1 MGYLVADLLQ
11 LGHQMFLQDN
21 LWQLD
26 LIMVF
31 QQWRQNQRKQH
42 KVVDNTRSIV
52 LHHVTKQRRGIVA
65 KANRI
70 VDGKR
75 NANIPVDMSDHFYD
89 HGNEYCRYLITDP
102 RSDRQGKKRKP
113 FEKLV

>member
-1 MGYLVADLLQ
+1 
-11 LGHQMFLQDN
+11 MFLQDN

-31 QQWRQNQRKQH
+31 QQWRQNQKSQH
-42 KVVDNTRSIV
+42 KVVGNTQSTL
-52 LHHVTKQRRGIVA
+52 LHLETKQRRGIVA

-102 RSDRQGKKRKP
+102 RSDRKSKKR
-113 FEKLV
+113 V

>member
-1 MGYLVADLLQ
+1 MRPD
-11 LGHQMFLQDN
+11 
-21 LWQLD
+21 
-26 LIMVF
+26 
-31 QQWRQNQRKQH
+31 QRKQDR
-42 KVVDNTRSIV
+42 VEDNTVST
-52 LHHVTKQRRGIVA
+52 LQLLETKQRRGIVG

-113 FEKLV
+113 FEKRV

>member
-1 MGYLVADLLQ
+1 MQHVQVLQ
-11 LGHQMFLQDN
+11 QVHQTYSQVK

-26 LIMVF
+26 LQWVF
-31 QQWRQNQRKQH
+31 QQLKQDQRKQD
-42 KVVDNTRSIV
+42 KVEDNILSMV
-52 LHHVTKQRRGIVA
+52 LPLVTKQKRGIVA

-102 RSDRQGKKRKP
+102 RSDRKVKNVKK
-113 FEKLV
+113 EV

>member
-1 MGYLVADLLQ
+1 MQ
-11 LGHQMFLQDN
+11 
-21 LWQLD
+21 W
-26 LIMVF
+26 VF
-31 QQWRQNQRKQH
+31 QLLKQPQRKQD
-42 KVVDNTRSIV
+42 KVEGNILSIV
-52 LHHVTKQRRGIVA
+52 LPLVTKQERGIVA

>member
-1 MGYLVADLLQ
+1 M
-11 LGHQMFLQDN
+11 N
-21 LWQLD
+21 
-26 LIMVF
+26 
-31 QQWRQNQRKQH
+31 RNQRKQDRE
-42 KVVDNTRSIV
+42 KGNIAYTL
-52 LHHVTKQRRGIVA
+52 LHQETKQRKSIVA

-113 FEKLV
+113 FEKRV

>member
-1 MGYLVADLLQ
+1 MQHVQVLQ
-11 LGHQMFLQDN
+11 QVHQTYSQVK

-26 LIMVF
+26 MQWVF
-31 QQWRQNQRKQH
+31 QQLKQPQRKQD
-42 KVVDNTRSIV
+42 KVEDNILSMV
-52 LHHVTKQRRGIVA
+52 LPLVTKQKRGIVA

-102 RSDRQGKKRKP
+102 RSDRKVKNVKK
-113 FEKLV
+113 EV

>member
-1 MGYLVADLLQ
+1 MSPL
-11 LGHQMFLQDN
+11 N
-21 LWQLD
+21 L
-26 LIMVF
+26 
-31 QQWRQNQRKQH
+31 NQRKQH
-42 KVVDNTRSIV
+42 RVVDSTRSIV
-52 LHHVTKQRRGIVA
+52 LRHVTRQRRGIVG

-75 NANIPVDMSDHFYD
+75 NANVPVDMSDHFYD

>member
-1 MGYLVADLLQ
+1 MQ
-11 LGHQMFLQDN
+11 
-21 LWQLD
+21 W
-26 LIMVF
+26 VF
-31 QQWRQNQRKQH
+31 QQLKQPQRKQD
-42 KVVDNTRSIV
+42 KVEDNILSIV
-52 LHHVTKQRRGIVA
+52 LPLVTKQKRGIVA

-102 RSDRQGKKRKP
+102 RSDRKVKNVKK
-113 FEKLV
+113 EV

>member
-1 MGYLVADLLQ
+1 M
-11 LGHQMFLQDN
+11 N
-21 LWQLD
+21 
-26 LIMVF
+26 
-31 QQWRQNQRKQH
+31 RNQRKQDRV
-42 KVVDNTRSIV
+42 KDNIPNTLLRQE
-52 LHHVTKQRRGIVA
+52 TKQRRGIVG

>member
-1 MGYLVADLLQ
+1 MRP
-11 LGHQMFLQDN
+11 FL
-21 LWQLD
+21 
-26 LIMVF
+26 
-31 QQWRQNQRKQH
+31 RKQH
-42 KVVDNTRSIV
+42 KDQARIPNIL
-52 LHHVTKQRRGIVA
+52 LHPEIKRGKSIVA

-113 FEKLV
+113 FENVSK

>member
-1 MGYLVADLLQ
+1 M
-11 LGHQMFLQDN
+11 
-21 LWQLD
+21 
-26 LIMVF
+26 IP
-31 QQWRQNQRKQH
+31 NQRKQDR
-42 KVVDNTRSIV
+42 VEDNTVST
-52 LHHVTKQRRGIVA
+52 LQLLETKQRRGIVG

-102 RSDRQGKKRKP
+102 RSDRLGKKRKP
-113 FEKLV
+113 FEERV

>member
-1 MGYLVADLLQ
+1 MDS
-11 LGHQMFLQDN
+11 
-21 LWQLD
+21 
-26 LIMVF
+26 
-31 QQWRQNQRKQH
+31 
-42 KVVDNTRSIV
+42 TRSIV
-52 LHHVTKQRRGIVA
+52 LRHVTKQRRGIVG

-102 RSDRQGKKRKP
+102 RSDRSNRKKPK
-113 FEKLV
+113 KDAK

>member
-1 MGYLVADLLQ
+1 M
-11 LGHQMFLQDN
+11 
-21 LWQLD
+21 
-26 LIMVF
+26 
-31 QQWRQNQRKQH
+31 
-42 KVVDNTRSIV
+42 DNTQSIV
-52 LHHVTKQRRGIVA
+52 LHHVIKRRRGIVG

-70 VDGKR
+70 KDGGR

-113 FEKLV
+113 FENLV

>member
-1 MGYLVADLLQ
+1 MQHVQVLQ
-11 LGHQMFLQDN
+11 QVHQPYSQVK

-26 LIMVF
+26 MQWVF
-31 QQWRQNQRKQH
+31 QQSKQPQRKQD
-42 KVVDNTRSIV
+42 KVEDNILSIV
-52 LHHVTKQRRGIVA
+52 LPLVTKQERGIVA

-102 RSDRQGKKRKP
+102 RSDRKVKNVKK
-113 FEKLV
+113 EV

>member
-1 MGYLVADLLQ
+1 M
-11 LGHQMFLQDN
+11 
-21 LWQLD
+21 
-26 LIMVF
+26 
-31 QQWRQNQRKQH
+31 QWVLPQSKQPQRKQD
-42 KVVDNTRSIV
+42 KVEDSILSIV
-52 LHHVTKQRRGIVA
+52 LPLVTKQERGIVA

-113 FEKLV
+113 FEKRV

>member
-1 MGYLVADLLQ
+1 M
-11 LGHQMFLQDN
+11 
-21 LWQLD
+21 
-26 LIMVF
+26 
-31 QQWRQNQRKQH
+31 RPNQRKQDR
-42 KVVDNTRSIV
+42 VEDSTVST
-52 LHHVTKQRRGIVA
+52 LQLLETKQRRGIVG

-113 FEKLV
+113 FEKRV

>member
-1 MGYLVADLLQ
+1 ME
-11 LGHQMFLQDN
+11 N
-21 LWQLD
+21 
-26 LIMVF
+26 I
-31 QQWRQNQRKQH
+31 
-42 KVVDNTRSIV
+42 RSIV
-52 LHHVTKQRRGIVA
+52 LHQKTKQRRDIVG

-70 VDGKR
+70 KDGGR
-75 NANIPVDMSDHFYD
+75 NANIPVDMSDDFYD

>member
-1 MGYLVADLLQ
+1 M
-11 LGHQMFLQDN
+11 N
-21 LWQLD
+21 
-26 LIMVF
+26 
-31 QQWRQNQRKQH
+31 RNQRKQDRV
-42 KVVDNTRSIV
+42 KENTPNT
-52 LHHVTKQRRGIVA
+52 LLQQATLRGNPIVA

-102 RSDRQGKKRKP
+102 RSDRQGKRRKP
-113 FEKLV
+113 FENVSK

>member
-1 MGYLVADLLQ
+1 
-11 LGHQMFLQDN
+11 
-21 LWQLD
+21 
-26 LIMVF
+26 MV
-31 QQWRQNQRKQH
+31 
-42 KVVDNTRSIV
+42 NTRSIV
-52 LHHVTKQRRGIVA
+52 LHLETKQRRGTVG
-65 KANRI
+65 KANRK

-89 HGNEYCRYLITDP
+89 HGNEYCRYFITDP

>member
-1 MGYLVADLLQ
+1 MKL
-11 LGHQMFLQDN
+11 
-21 LWQLD
+21 
-26 LIMVF
+26 
-31 QQWRQNQRKQH
+31 NQKRRH
-42 KVVDNTRSIV
+42 KVVVNTRSIV
-52 LHHVTKQRRGIVA
+52 LRQETKQRRGIVA

-102 RSDRQGKKRKP
+102 RSDRSNRKKS
-113 FEKLV
+113 EKDAK

>member
-1 MGYLVADLLQ
+1 MEYQVAHLWQQD
-11 LGHQMFLQDN
+11 HQTYLQDK
-21 LWQLD
+21 LWQQD
-26 LIMVF
+26 LITESLPL
-31 QQWRQNQRKQH
+31 RLNQRRQH
-42 KVVDNTRSIV
+42 KVVVNTRSIV
-52 LHHVTKQRRGIVA
+52 PLLETRQRRGIVA

-102 RSDRQGKKRKP
+102 RSDRKSKKR
-113 FEKLV
+113 V

>member
-1 MGYLVADLLQ
+1 MRPV
-11 LGHQMFLQDN
+11 
-21 LWQLD
+21 
-26 LIMVF
+26 
-31 QQWRQNQRKQH
+31 QRKQD
-42 KVVDNTRSIV
+42 KVEDSTPSIV
-52 LHHVTKQRRGIVA
+52 LLLVTKQKRGIVA

-102 RSDRQGKKRKP
+102 RSDRKVKNVKK
-113 FEKLV
+113 EV

>member
-1 MGYLVADLLQ
+1 M
-11 LGHQMFLQDN
+11 N
-21 LWQLD
+21 
-26 LIMVF
+26 
-31 QQWRQNQRKQH
+31 RNQRKQDRV
-42 KVVDNTRSIV
+42 KGNIAYTL
-52 LHHVTKQRRGIVA
+52 LHPEIKRGKSIVA

-102 RSDRQGKKRKP
+102 RSDRAGKRRKP
-113 FEKLV
+113 FENVSK

>member
-1 MGYLVADLLQ
+1 MKP
-11 LGHQMFLQDN
+11 
-21 LWQLD
+21 
-26 LIMVF
+26 
-31 QQWRQNQRKQH
+31 NQRKQDR
-42 KVVDNTRSIV
+42 VEDSIV
-52 LHHVTKQRRGIVA
+52 STLQLLETKQRRGIVG

-102 RSDRQGKKRKP
+102 RSDRLGKKRKP
-113 FEKLV
+113 FEKRV

>member
-1 MGYLVADLLQ
+1 M
-11 LGHQMFLQDN
+11 
-21 LWQLD
+21 
-26 LIMVF
+26 
-31 QQWRQNQRKQH
+31 RPNQRKQDR
-42 KVVDNTRSIV
+42 VEDNTVST
-52 LHHVTKQRRGIVA
+52 LQLLETKQRRGIVG

-102 RSDRQGKKRKP
+102 RSDRLGKKRKP
-113 FEKLV
+113 FEKRV

>member
-1 MGYLVADLLQ
+1 M
-11 LGHQMFLQDN
+11 N
-21 LWQLD
+21 
-26 LIMVF
+26 
-31 QQWRQNQRKQH
+31 RNQRKQDRV
-42 KVVDNTRSIV
+42 KENTPNT
-52 LHHVTKQRRGIVA
+52 LLQQATLRGNPIVA

-113 FEKLV
+113 FEKRV

>member
-1 MGYLVADLLQ
+1 MRPFLRKHHKEQARIPNILL
-11 LGHQMFLQDN
+11 LPEIKRG
-21 LWQLD
+21 
-26 LIMVF
+26 
-31 QQWRQNQRKQH
+31 K
-42 KVVDNTRSIV
+42 
-52 LHHVTKQRRGIVA
+52 GIVA

-102 RSDRQGKKRKP
+102 RCDASRRKKSQK
-113 FEKLV
+113 EV

>member
-1 MGYLVADLLQ
+1 M
-11 LGHQMFLQDN
+11 N
-21 LWQLD
+21 
-26 LIMVF
+26 
-31 QQWRQNQRKQH
+31 RNQRKQDRE
-42 KVVDNTRSIV
+42 KDNIPNT
-52 LHHVTKQRRGIVA
+52 LLQQETLRGNAIVA

-70 VDGKR
+70 KDGCR

-113 FEKLV
+113 FENVSK

>member
-1 MGYLVADLLQ
+1 M
-11 LGHQMFLQDN
+11 
-21 LWQLD
+21 
-26 LIMVF
+26 
-31 QQWRQNQRKQH
+31 RPNQRKQDR
-42 KVVDNTRSIV
+42 VEDSTVST
-52 LHHVTKQRRGIVA
+52 LQLLETKQRRGIVG

-102 RSDRQGKKRKP
+102 RSDRLGKKRKH
-113 FEKLV
+113 FEKRV

>member
-1 MGYLVADLLQ
+1 MEYQVAHLWQQD
-11 LGHQMFLQDN
+11 HQTYLQDN

-52 LHHVTKQRRGIVA
+52 PRLGTRQRRDIVA

-102 RSDRQGKKRKP
+102 RSDRKVKNVKK
-113 FEKLV
+113 EV